1 MSIIKERQRL
11 SSGVIEVVALS
22 FFLAAIIIFGDKS
35 IIHAYPESKITMPF
49 YIPLYVNINSAL
61 NLESTSSSIN
71 INSNDSSNDLSSE
84 VTGVQQALDQGNNT
98 NGSSYLSYEDNAD
111 GISLLYPSNW
121 QKIEYPS
128 QAMNYGQGHRI
139 IVNFL
144 APLDPSDQ
152 WRSSI
157 NIQVSNSSNIKDI
170 VPQKANITKINLVGH
185 PAFKVEYTNTE
196 RMFLSRDLTNSNL
209 IKLKVMQVWTTIRD
223 NTYVLTYNAEASKY
237 QQYLPIM
244 QKILSSFKIS

>member
-1 MSIIKERQRL
+1 MFIIKERQRL

-22 FFLAAIIIFGDKS
+22 FFLVAIIIFGDKT
-35 IIHAYPESKITMPF
+35 ITHAYLENKNTMPF

-61 NLESTSSSIN
+61 NLENTSSTIN
-71 INSNDSSNDLSSE
+71 INGNDSSNDLSSS
-84 VTGVQQALDQGNNT
+84 VQQAIDHGNNT
-98 NGSSYLSYEDNAD
+98 NGSSYLTYQDNAD
-111 GISLLYPSNW
+111 GISLMYPSNW

-128 QAMNYGQGHRI
+128 QAMNYGQDHRI

-157 NIQVSNSSNIKDI
+157 NIQVSNRSDLKSI
-170 VPQKANITKINLVGH
+170 VPQKSNITTINLVGH

-209 IKLKVMQVWTTIRD
+209 IKLKVMQVWTSIRD

-237 QQYLPIM
+237 EQYLPVI
-244 QKILSSFKIS
+244 QKILSSFRVL